1 MPVACQRRAVTEPQ
15 RDSGTKCRRGRQSSD
30 TSRVKKTEPSIKRL
44 SLRGAKRRG
53 NPHPLTLYV
62 KHTAVS
68 RRNGFPRPVTSVTG
82 LATAAYHDSLICRLV
97 PLGGMTT
104 LFCSALSFPHCSS
117 LYKVPI
123 GKRQV
128 RASPPYFLPPQV
140 LFNIITLAYHAK
152 GEPHGTDSRR
162 PDHRRD
168 APHRLAALDADRGR
182 RRRWHGSGLSNR
194 SCRTASF
201 TA

>member
-1 MPVACQRRAVTEPQ
+1 MIESAIREKTRPSLEHHCHCEA
-15 RDSGTKCRRGRQSSD
+15 SSQ
-30 TSRVKKTEPSIKRL
+30 T
-44 SLRGAKRRG
+44 GRG
-53 NPHPLTLYV
+53 NPRLFYAMQETLLFQGGTDSHV
-62 KHTAVS
+62 AS
-68 RRNGFPRPVTSVTG
+68 LN
-82 LATAAYHDSLICRLV
+82 ATAAYHDSLICRLV

-162 PDHRRD
+162 PDHSRD

>member
-1 MPVACQRRAVTEPQ
+1 MSFTTAPPLRYLKGAPRGRCDQCASLKPLPRSAAPFRG
-15 RDSGTKCRRGRQSSD
+15 SGTKCRRGRQSSD

-97 PLGGMTT
+97 PLGAMT
-104 LFCSALSFPHCSS
+104 LFSLPCSFFSALLVS
-117 LYKVPI
+117 LLWRP
-123 GKRQV
+123 
-128 RASPPYFLPPQV
+128 L
-140 LFNIITLAYHAK
+140 
-152 GEPHGTDSRR
+152 RR
-162 PDHRRD
+162 
-168 APHRLAALDADRGR
+168 
-182 RRRWHGSGLSNR
+182 
-194 SCRTASF
+194 
-201 TA
+201 